1 MAGRY
6 DARMKINGGAMQTL
20 LEQRFPHIVTRLIQL
35 WGNGREAANYLDVLL
50 FKESARA
57 ERQGFNNEVWL
68 ELTFL
73 NDLLRIEYPPQ
84 ASSLATDVWAEA
96 SDASPT
102 TS

>member
-1 MAGRY
+1 MRKRY
-6 DARMKINGGAMQTL
+6 DVRMKMNGGIMQTL
-20 LEQRFPHIVTRLIQL
+20 LEQRFPHIVQRLIEL

-57 ERQGFNNEVWL
+57 ERQGFNNEAWL

-96 SDASPT
+96 SDASPS